1 MDNGMS
7 GTAFEAKTE
16 SVKHVSELKEPAPRG
31 IVARRDAP
39 PPHPGGSS
47 PSSLAEVLSGK
58 DTPKTKVTKWKP
70 DGILGSFRTIFT
82 LTSGSG
88 FDGEWTGRMEEERKQ
103 FFLLPVLSDGPYV
116 TYEGQFKGLCP
127 HGRGTQYSG
136 TEENVVLYSGEFKD
150 GSRTGNGTYYRSSP
164 GYDELLLGLRF

>member
-47 PSSLAEVLSGK
+47 PASLAEVLGGK
-58 DTPKTKVTKWKP
+58 DNSKIKVLESKEP
-70 DGILGSFRTIFT
+70 PVRTILK